1 MAFLSIFLFQFSV
14 YFGII
19 VQIDFEF
26 RRRSRE
32 NDKMPSWELGKN
44 HQFGQDFFSK
54 ISHSGASG
62 RLLPVIFMICWHFC
76 NSNARRKE
84 KLFRTR
90 HTIKRQF
97 SVPLI
102 SIKND
107 CRGTDQTIIYCCQYI
122 WSHCGSNSF
131 YSLPSWCLKINQK
144 HSVWNSKKNSQ
155 LLNYERSESSLHF
168 EWIKVL

>member
-1 MAFLSIFLFQFSV
+1 MAFLSMFQFSV
-14 YFGII
+14 YFWI

-122 WSHCGSNSF
+122 WSHCSSNSF
-131 YSLPSWCLKINQK
+131 QSL
-144 HSVWNSKKNSQ
+144 HSVWKSIKNTVFENQRTSRIF
-155 LLNYERSESSLHF
+155 EHLHF
-168 EWIKVL
+168 E